1 MEQLIRLFKEHFHT
15 DAVNYEPLAKAGS
28 NRHYFRLEDAAGNRA
43 VGVVGESER
52 ENASFIYMARH
63 FASKGLPAPK
73 IYAVSDDGK
82 RYLQE
87 DLGRTS
93 LFDALSRGRN
103 DGGNYSEE
111 ETRLIERTIRLLPH
125 VQVEGA
131 EGLDDNFLLPPK
143 RFERRSVLY
152 DLNYFK
158 YCFLRPS
165 GVQYDED
172 ALQEDFERLADNLAK
187 NKAYYF
193 LYRDFQAR
201 NIMLVNG
208 QPYII
213 DFQGGKRG
221 PLGFD
226 LAAFLWQASAKYP
239 MELRERMIS
248 AYLDEL
254 SHITYIDEREF
265 RSQLFRLVLLRLLG
279 VLGAYGL
286 RGLYER
292 KRYFL
297 ENIPSAIINLEA
309 LFAQNNFDEYPQLQA
324 IVRTLAGSPLV
335 NAKKNTGSAAPGTS
349 TTPALVVRV
358 FSFSYKEGIPADESG
373 NGGGYVFD
381 CRSSNNPGRY
391 EVYKQLTGLDQ
402 PVIDFL
408 EQDGEITDFL
418 AHIYPIADFHVARF
432 MERGFTDLM
441 FSFGCTGGRHRSV
454 YCAQHLAEHIHQKFG
469 IEVRINHSARHIE
482 QTLPATSQQKKDE
495 QSAKG

>member
-1 MEQLIRLFKEHFHT
+1 MEQLIKLFEEHFHT
-15 DAVNYEPLAKAGS
+15 HATSHEALAKAGS
-28 NRHYFRLEDAAGNRA
+28 NRHYFRISDKEGNT
-43 VGVVGESER
+43 VIGVIGESER
-52 ENASFIYMARH
+52 ENDTFVYMAKH

-73 IYAVSDDGK
+73 IIAVSKDGK

-93 LFDALSRGRN
+93 LFDALKEGRQKN
-103 DGGNYSEE
+103 GDYSEKE
-111 ETRLIERTIRLLPH
+111 ISLIERTIRLLPH
-125 VQVEGA
+125 IQVEGA
-131 EGLDDNFLLPPK
+131 KGLDDAKLLPPK
-143 RFERRSVLY
+143 QFERRSILY

-165 GVQYDED
+165 GIDYDED
-172 ALQEDFERLADNLAK
+172 ALQNDLEHLADNLAK
-187 NKAYYF
+187 AKADFF

-201 NIMLVNG
+201 NIMLVDKK
-208 QPYII
+208 PYII

-239 MELRERMIS
+239 MQLRERMIS

-254 SHITYIDEREF
+254 RGLISFDEQEF
-265 RSQLFRLVLLRLLG
+265 HRQLSLLVLLRLLG

-297 ENIPSAIINLEA
+297 ENIPSAIINLQD
-309 LFAQNNFDEYPQLQA
+309 LFNKKDLSDYPELQN
-324 IVRTLAGSPLV
+324 IVKRLATLPLV
-335 NAKKNTGSAAPGTS
+335 RLKDKNQYPTKSHKEKPS
-349 TTPALVVRV
+349 LVVRV
-358 FSFSYKEGIPADESG
+358 FSFSYKEAIPTDESG

-391 EVYKQLTGLDQ
+391 EQYKQLTGLDQ

-408 EQDGEITDFL
+408 EQDGEITEFL
-418 AHIYPIADFHVARF
+418 SHIYPIADFHVARYL
-432 MERGFTDLM
+432 ERGFTNLM
-441 FSFGCTGGRHRSV
+441 FCFGCTGGRHRSV
-454 YCAQHLAEHIHQKFG
+454 YSAQHLAEHINKKFG
-469 IEVRINHSARHIE
+469 IEVRIIHAARHIE
-482 QTLPATSQQKKDE
+482 RTLPASAIQQ
-495 QSAKG
+495 